1 MSLDDLVPDVAT
13 LTRRLADVGYLADT
27 SLATALFCAVRLP
40 QPLLLGLVA
49 GFLEFIPNLGP
60 TLAQI
65 PAVLF
70 ALTSSSSTISGLDAG
85 LMYAVVVSLT
95 YIGIQQLEA
104 IFLVP
109 RILGNSLNLHP
120 FVVLVAILIGSN
132 LAAFLIYRLWALHF
146 CPAPLAALVG
156 GGYR

>member
-1 MSLDDLVPDVAT
+1 MRGQLLLCLAVGTAT
-13 LTRRLADVGYLADT
+13 YIA
-27 SLATALFCAVRLP
+27 ALILGLP

-109 RILGNSLNLHP
+109 RILGNSLNLHLL
-120 FVVLVAILIGSN
+120 VLVGPD
-132 LAAFLIYRLWALHF
+132 RLQPRRCWA
-146 CPAPLAALVG
+146 
-156 GGYR
+156 